1 MRHARIPAL
10 LLSLLALPAL
20 AATGLTPDA
29 VNQATGS
36 APGALLRAQVLLE
49 RARFSPGE
57 IDGGAGANTTRAI
70 AAFQRAHQLE
80 ASGELDEATWQ
91 ALSAD
96 AAPALVDYVLTPE
109 DVAGPFRDLP
119 EDMME
124 KAKLPALGFAS
135 VEEAIGER
143 FHASPRLL
151 ARLNPGTAF
160 EAGARIVVPNVA
172 GLPGLAKAAKV
183 VVDRSDAA
191 LHLEDAQG
199 RVYAR
204 FPASTGSEHDPLP
217 IGEWKVQGVASDPTY
232 HYDPKL
238 FWDADKS
245 HAKATLPAGPNSP
258 VGTVWIDLSKPH
270 YGIHG
275 TPHPGQIGK
284 TESYGCIRLANWS
297 ARAVLEAV
305 AAGTPVLLQE

>member
-1 MRHARIPAL
+1 MRHIRLPAL
-10 LLSLLALPAL
+10 LLALFALPAL
-20 AATGLTPDA
+20 ASPALTPDV
-29 VNQATGS
+29 VNQATGD

-57 IDGGAGANTTRAI
+57 IDGGDGSNTTRAI
-70 AAFQRAHQLE
+70 AAFQQAQGLE
-80 ASGELDEATWQ
+80 ASGTLDDATWK
-91 ALSAD
+91 ALAGD
-96 AAPALVDYVLTPE
+96 TTPALVEYTLTGE
-109 DVAGPFRDLP
+109 DVAGPFQEVP
-119 EDMME
+119 EDMVE
-124 KAKLPALGFAS
+124 KSKLPALGYAS
-135 VEEAIGER
+135 VEEAIGEK
-143 FHASPRLL
+143 FHASPKLL
-151 ARLNPGTAF
+151 ARLNPEAAFKAGTQV
-160 EAGARIVVPNVA
+160 VVPNVD
-172 GLPGLAKAAKV
+172 GLPALAKAAKV
-183 VVDRSDAA
+183 VVDRSDASLA
-191 LHLEDAQG
+191 LQDAEG

-217 IGEWKVQGVASDPTY
+217 IGEWKVEKVASDPTY

-245 HAKATLPAGPNSP
+245 HGKATLPPGPNNP

-275 TPHPGQIGK
+275 TPEPAQIGK
-284 TESYGCIRLANWS
+284 TASYGCIRLTNWS